1 MDKNK
6 KTKFGQFLQK
16 VGNTF
21 GDVAE
26 IGGSLLPGPAGT
38 ALSAVH
44 GLLEGKAMNGKLPPE
59 LQAKAQEFKLELE
72 LAEKEF
78 EKDLVQAQQAE
89 MESARKYNADIQN
102 DEDATTLA
110 KITPYAIDITI
121 IVTWVSATF
130 YIAHNAFTGTDVS
143 DGIWGLYSTVTG
155 LATNIVGFH
164 RGSSMGSK
172 RKDKASGIQQLK
184 NL

>member
-1 MDKNK
+1 MEKK

-21 GDVAE
+21 GDIAE
-26 IGGSLLPGPAGT
+26 IGGGLLPGPAGT
-38 ALSAVH
+38 ALKTVH
-44 GLLEGKAMNGKLPPE
+44 GLLEGKAMNNNLSPE
-59 LQAKAQEFKLELE
+59 LQAKAQELKLELE

-78 EKDLVQAQQAE
+78 QRDLIEAQQAD
-89 MESARKYNADIQN
+89 MESARKYNAEIQN
-102 DEDATTLA
+102 DSDSTTLA
-110 KITPYAIDITI
+110 KIVPYAIDITI
-121 IVTWVSATF
+121 IVAWVGATF
-130 YIAHNAFTGTDVS
+130 YIAHNAFVGTDIS

-172 RKDKASGIQQLK
+172 RKDLLNKQQMPKL
-184 NL
+184 